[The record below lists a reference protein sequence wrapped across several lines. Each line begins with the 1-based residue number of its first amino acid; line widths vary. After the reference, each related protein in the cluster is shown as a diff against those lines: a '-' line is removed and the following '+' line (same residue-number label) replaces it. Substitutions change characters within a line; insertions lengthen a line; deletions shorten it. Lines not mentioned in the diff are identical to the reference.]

1 MTFFYTETKEKY
13 KDGHWIRENILPY
26 LYSYGSDGK
35 YRKTK
40 MTVEKIKENK
50 VLYKKKTNM
59 LCIANLH
66 YKIKDKR
73 SSDEKG

>member
-35 YRKTK
+35 
-40 MTVEKIKENK
+40 
-50 VLYKKKTNM
+50 
-59 LCIANLH
+59 
-66 YKIKDKR
+66 
-73 SSDEKG
+73 